1 MINREGA
8 SWQLNAAGVVGGGT
22 MGVGIAYVLA
32 AAGAQITVVE
42 PDPDRRKAVSRSISD
57 RVRKLENE
65 NRLETGL
72 GQKINESISTVS
84 NVFELD
90 TCLDVII
97 EAVPENLDLKVA
109 VLTQAQQRA
118 PHLLGTNTSSI
129 SITRLGETLGNADK
143 LVGLHFFNPVWS
155 MPLLEIIFGDKTST
169 DSMRAAVALGA
180 RIGKD
185 VIQVRDIP
193 GFATSRLGVA
203 IGLEAIRMLE
213 DGVASA
219 TDIDQAMVLGY
230 RHPMGPLRLTDLV
243 GLDVRL
249 GIAERLTA
257 DLGPRFTPPDLL
269 RQMVAEGRLG
279 QKAGAGFFEWDQP

>member
-1 MINREGA
+1 M
-8 SWQLNAAGVVGGGT
+8 
-22 MGVGIAYVLA
+22 
-32 AAGAQITVVE
+32 
-42 PDPDRRKAVSRSISD
+42 SRSISD